1 MSTPS
6 PKLKTCEILLW
17 ELEDP
22 RRDRILQ
29 FHEIYRTEVEAS
41 WGSKSK
47 HQAWPGGYVDHLA
60 ETFRMA
66 EVMYDSLSQLHPL
79 PFSRDSAVIVLYFH
93 DLEKIWKY
101 THGLPEGFDKTKFLF
116 ETLAKDYEIKF
127 TPEEANALRYIH
139 GEPEAEY
146 NPDTRLMGPL
156 AAFCHSIDTMSAR
169 MWHDEGRGL
178 G

>member
-1 MSTPS
+1 VGKKESLKEISVPS
-6 PKLKTCEILLW
+6 LKLKTCEIFLW

-22 RRDRILQ
+22 RRDGILQ
-29 FHEIYRTEVEAS
+29 FHEIHRAEIEAS

-60 ETFRMA
+60 EVFRMA

-101 THGLPEGFDKTKFLF
+101 TRGLPDTFDKTKFLF
-116 ETLAKDYEIKF
+116 ETLAKDYGITF
-127 TPEEANALRYIH
+127 TPEEVNARVHPSY
-139 GEPEAEY
+139 A
-146 NPDTRLMGPL
+146 
-156 AAFCHSIDTMSAR
+156 MSNNAYPRMMAR
-169 MWHDEGRGL
+169 AVNL
-178 G
+178 GVLTAH